1 MGQPVTSPKL
11 RFVDASG
18 EPTDFPREWEPSTLE
33 IGIAPV
39 EWHETQLK
47 LQGELFSTAKATPS
61 WRDTVT
67 VEWPRSGP
75 GNYLIELE
83 APSGSDSMPFTIRS
97 GKLSSEALAC
107 TIDALESG
115 LPTSIAVGLQRLE
128 ALQGIRLLPRRESTL
143 AQEILRLR
151 RAVRGTYRRPGLAQT
166 LQNISRDPHRI
177 IRSDDVWMRAD
188 RVRRPQPA
196 RLALAVAAPGN
207 VSEDRELRRLID
219 QRVEHT
225 ADAYENRLLKTFV
238 EEVASRLR
246 RVRRLLA
253 EVVQRETE
261 LTHLEDLSAELSRA
275 ERAATFLADV
285 SIPRDLP
292 IVLTMVLLNRPE
304 YRAVLDGLVEFRR
317 SVAVHLEDA
326 ALDSPLKNLP
336 YLYQRWCLLEV
347 IDAVTRVA
355 GDRGYRV
362 VEERLSRRRQA
373 ALFIDVLPMGEAL
386 VRYRH
391 DESGTEATLTH
402 ERTFRRTGS
411 PRSVSF
417 PQRPDIVLEVRA
429 PDSMPRLFVFDP
441 KYKLDSEGLDEEG
454 LTGRPKKSD
463 IDKMHAYRDAIRGEG
478 GKRVIEYAAIL
489 YPGASQHFGDNVAAL
504 EAVGGREAGLR
515 MELDAVLCSALETS
529 VR

>member
-304 YRAVLDGLVEFRR
+304 YRAV
-317 SVAVHLEDA
+317 
-326 ALDSPLKNLP
+326 
-336 YLYQRWCLLEV
+336 
-347 IDAVTRVA
+347 
-355 GDRGYRV
+355 
-362 VEERLSRRRQA
+362 SRRISRIPSQ
-373 ALFIDVLPMGEAL
+373 
-386 VRYRH
+386 
-391 DESGTEATLTH
+391 
-402 ERTFRRTGS
+402 RR
-411 PRSVSF
+411 
-417 PQRPDIVLEVRA
+417 RP
-429 PDSMPRLFVFDP
+429 P
-441 KYKLDSEGLDEEG
+441 
-454 LTGRPKKSD
+454 
-463 IDKMHAYRDAIRGEG
+463 
-478 GKRVIEYAAIL
+478 
-489 YPGASQHFGDNVAAL
+489 
-504 EAVGGREAGLR
+504 
-515 MELDAVLCSALETS
+515 
-529 VR
+529 